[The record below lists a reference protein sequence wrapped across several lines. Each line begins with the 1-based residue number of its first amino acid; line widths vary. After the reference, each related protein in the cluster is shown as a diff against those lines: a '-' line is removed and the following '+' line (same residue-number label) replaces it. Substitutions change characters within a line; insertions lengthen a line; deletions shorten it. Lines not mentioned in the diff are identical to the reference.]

1 MYTLVGG
8 WSLSG
13 VIPGDGGFSFF
24 LLVLTLILRY
34 RMRSTRG

>member
-13 VIPGDGGFSFF
+13 VIPEDEGFSFF
-24 LLVLTLILRY
+24 LLVGWLVGGRCVF
-34 RMRSTRG
+34 